1 LLIDL
6 FQAGEELVKVPFSVL
21 LTIDSVPASLRDLH
35 DGISV
40 HGLLAS
46 FLAFGDPENLHPYG
60 PWTATWPSLED
71 LEESMPIL
79 WPTTMAETI
88 FSSSQLNERSLSR
101 HGYCP
106 LPPDI
111 NGRWH
116 TATLE
121 NSPAILDSGLLAKQK
136 RKLEKDWVKVFPV
149 VRNANREKYMYYWLL
164 VNTRTFYHERPGM
177 KKTKTPRED
186 RMALCP
192 FADYFNHADADEG
205 VGQYSSHRES
215 DEVAKETG

>member
-46 FLAFGDPENLHPYG
+46 FLAFGVPEDFDPYG
-60 PWTATWPSLED
+60 PWTATWPSFED
-71 LEESMPIL
+71 LEGSIPIL
-79 WPTTMAETI
+79 WPTTMTETTS
-88 FSSSQLNERSLSR
+88 SSSQLNGRNSSR

-111 NGRWH
+111 SGQWH
-116 TATLE
+116 TSTAENSSATL
-121 NSPAILDSGLLAKQK
+121 NSGLLGKQK
-136 RKLEKDWVKVFPV
+136 RKFEKDWAKVLPAV
-149 VRNANREKYMYYWLL
+149 HNADRKKYLYYWIL
-164 VNTRTFYHERPGM
+164 VNTRTFYHERPGLN
-177 KKTKTPRED
+177 KSKTPRED

-192 FADYFNHADADEG
+192 FADYFNHADVDEG
-205 VGQYSSHRES
+205 VGQYFAHRES
-215 DEVAKETG
+215 D